1 MRHVLC
7 FGDSNTWGYRPGEG
21 DRYDEQTRW
30 PCVLQ
35 KLLGEEWL
43 VHEDGLNGRETVQ
56 DHPTRLAVNGKA
68 ALPYALLSQKP
79 LDLLVISLGTND
91 LKRFSAH
98 HAAEGVGMLIG
109 LAQSIDSLRRSS
121 NPVFPHGC
129 RVLVISP
136 VEVSAALA
144 ERETDDE
151 LRMAHEESLKFPKA
165 YQAVCRTYGV
175 DMIDAQQLTKPS
187 DIDGVHM
194 TAEGH
199 RTVAEAVNAWI
210 RQHM

>member
-7 FGDSNTWGYRPGEG
+7 FGDSNTWGYRPGMG

-56 DHPTRLAVNGKA
+56 DNPTRLAVNGKA
-68 ALPYALLSQKP
+68 ALPYVLLSQKP

-91 LKRFSAH
+91 LKRFTAN

-109 LAQSIDSLRRSS
+109 LAQSMDILRRSS

-136 VEVSAALA
+136 IEVSAALA
-144 ERETDDE
+144 KRETNDE
-151 LRMAHEESLKFPKA
+151 LRLAHEESLKFPKA
-165 YQAVCRTYGV
+165 FQDVCRTYGT
-175 DMIDAQQLTKPS
+175 DMIDAQQLTQPS

-199 RTVAEAVNAWI
+199 RAVAEAVSAWI